1 MSTYRDA
8 AVAAEI
14 RKVYPKHS
22 KTAYSLAK
30 RTNETGV
37 MLCPRAKEI
46 AALYLGQKKP
56 ENRRMKHRI
65 CGRLPDELAEK
76 VKAKLNGGSMQDLLV
91 MLLTEWV
98 ARDDKE
104 RGRAEW
110 STADGAEPAATTASP
125 GSPV

>member
-1 MSTYRDA
+1 MSYKDA
-8 AVAAEI
+8 AIAAEI
-14 RKVYPKHS
+14 RKSFPKHS

-46 AALYLGQKKP
+46 AARYLGQKKP

-98 ARDDKE
+98 ERKPYTPAKMEVLYPGDPGYYEAR
-104 RGRAEW
+104 
-110 STADGAEPAATTASP
+110 GAVE
-125 GSPV
+125 